1 VRARPLL
8 LVLVLV
14 AAASARADDRVI
26 ILKNGTRLTGEI
38 TSEQGSVLS
47 VKTAT
52 GTVRVPRELVERIEK
67 VQKAK
72 PPAKKAD
79 EKKSETA
86 PATAAAVSS
95 ASEHDAEYA
104 EVAALPEGIDRTK
117 GILSL
122 GATIPIEEQADYLA
136 QSQGPPFTP
145 VVEAAITVLAEQGAR
160 GRDAALARL
169 LAQND
174 CAPALFAA
182 LARFGDK
189 DGRTERALV
198 ERLGQTCRDHKACID
213 TLATRG
219 TRKAVP
225 ALVNVLFF
233 SPEEQG
239 LTFAAQ
245 AALRAIARR
254 DSAPD
259 VALEPLVAHVEPGWP
274 GPDQLVRRRDVL
286 LAMGGSAG
294 EAVPFL
300 ERTLALL
307 AANDL
312 EPRGCCFASLARI
325 GTKDAVRILLRAFS
339 DGKLDDAALE
349 EKRLTLLVGAF
360 EDGRGEVANPSTLL
374 ALADVADG
382 LAPALRDKLVAA
394 LERVTGQ
401 KFPEKTRDLRRWA
414 REARD
419 KAEEK

>member
-1 VRARPLL
+1 MRARLL
-8 LVLVLV
+8 LLGVVLV
-14 AAASARADDRVI
+14 AAATARADDRVI

-67 VQKAK
+67 VQRTK
-72 PPAKKAD
+72 PAAKKPED
-79 EKKSETA
+79 KKAEPA
-86 PATAAAVSS
+86 PGTAAAVSS
-95 ASEHDAEYA
+95 ASEHEAEYA
-104 EVAALPEGIDRTK
+104 EVAALPDGLDRTK
-117 GILSL
+117 GILAL

-136 QSQGPPFTP
+136 QAQGPPFTP
-145 VVEAAITVLAEQGAR
+145 AVETAISVLAEQGAR
-160 GRDAALARL
+160 GREAALARL

-174 CAPALFAA
+174 CAPAIFVA

-189 DGRTERALV
+189 DGRTEHALV

-213 TLATRG
+213 ALAARG

-225 ALVNVLFF
+225 ALVTVLFF
-233 SPEEQG
+233 SPEEEG

-254 DSAPD
+254 DPSPD

-294 EAVPFL
+294 QAVPFL

-307 AANDL
+307 AVNDL

-325 GTKDAVRILLRAFS
+325 GTRDAVRILLRAFG
-339 DGKLDDAALE
+339 DRLDDAALE
-349 EKRLTLLVGAF
+349 EKRLSLLVGAF
-360 EDGRGEVANPSTLL
+360 EDGRGEVASPGTLL

-414 REARD
+414 REARE
-419 KAEEK
+419 KTEEK